1 MIQSIT
7 ESVKGAIYG
16 KEAEAKAPENGYS
29 FMVDISGSVGGSA
42 HYWGMV
48 GELVALYGQEVKEYY
63 FWDSS
68 IEVATK
74 KQMEGAI
81 EKRTGRGGTSPEL
94 VAQEI
99 VKKQLKRIILIT
111 DGQVSD
117 HSVKRC
123 DEILE

>member
-16 KEAEAKAPENGYS
+16 KEAEAKAPENGYC